1 MSTTR
6 REFLV
11 AVSAAAAYPLMAGQ
25 TAAAATPTLGL
36 IFPPENYPIPADAKM
51 LFPSGV
57 EFIGNGVGLPG
68 GMTVQGYEE
77 AVPRILPRAAEL
89 AQKGANVISV
99 FGSSITF
106 YKGAKFHD
114 DLITQVE
121 KATGRKA
128 TTQSNGLLDGLR
140 TANAR
145 RVAIATAYTDEV
157 TERLQVNKVMLREV
171 GQERANRRLW
181 QAFGDDLMEI
191 VDSNETGERFPLGM
205 VRGLRTGDLA
215 AFGRLIQQIREHMRT
230 VDHVDQAVA
239 NVKHGA
245 GAHRDEVQ
253 EAGMEHGGYQ
263 RGAHTFFQSQVERG
277 FDDALI
283 SLAGAALER
292 GRNALFGCLA
302 RIGVEDRAHRGL
314 AGDIAVLHAA
324 HAVTEDGEVASM
336 SQEGVVLRIRQ
347 T

>member
-11 AVSAAAAYPLMAGQ
+11 AVSAAAAYPWMAAQ
-25 TAAAATPTLGL
+25 TSAATNPTLGL

-57 EFIGNGVGLPG
+57 DFIGNGVGLPG

-157 TERLQVNKVMLREV
+157 TERLKIFLQEYGFEVTAAQGLGFTQIPDGAATHDILVKLSTDAYAASKKADAVVISCGALKTIDVIVPVEDIVKVPV
-171 GQERANRRLW
+171 VSSTPHGLW
-181 QAFGDDLMEI
+181 HGVKLLGVPARVKGF
-191 VDSNETGERFPLGM
+191 GM
-205 VRGLRTGDLA
+205 V
-215 AFGRLIQQIREHMRT
+215 M
-230 VDHVDQAVA
+230 A
-239 NVKHGA
+239 NG
-245 GAHRDEVQ
+245 
-253 EAGMEHGGYQ
+253 
-263 RGAHTFFQSQVERG
+263 
-277 FDDALI
+277 
-283 SLAGAALER
+283 
-292 GRNALFGCLA
+292 
-302 RIGVEDRAHRGL
+302 
-314 AGDIAVLHAA
+314 
-324 HAVTEDGEVASM
+324 
-336 SQEGVVLRIRQ
+336 
-347 T
+347 